1 MNQILRD
8 EINWIELE
16 LKKDNAKKIK
26 NELDNAQAKVEDF
39 RKTKSR
45 EALNKK
51 YFQKKNVTP
60 ETLVVWNNEEVYFVE
75 THCFCVPK
83 HLAHHFND
91 TKSLEKTAER

>member
-1 MNQILRD
+1 M
-8 EINWIELE
+8 E

-26 NELDNAQAKVEDF
+26 NELDQSKNKVNEF

-45 EALNKK
+45 DAIDRK

-60 ETLVVWNNEEVYFVE
+60 ETLDIRKNEKVFFVE

-83 HLAHHFND
+83 HLAHHYND
-91 TKSLEKTAER
+91 PKGL